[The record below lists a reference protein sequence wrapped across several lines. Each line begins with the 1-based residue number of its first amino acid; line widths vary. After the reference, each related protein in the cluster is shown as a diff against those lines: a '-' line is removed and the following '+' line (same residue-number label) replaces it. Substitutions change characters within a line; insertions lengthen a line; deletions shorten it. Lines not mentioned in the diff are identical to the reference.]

1 MTCMQDPRDFAVL
14 VVEDDP
20 LLRFDMVDL
29 VEDAGFVAHEARNA
43 DEAIEEMNRNPA
55 IRVVL
60 TDIEMPGSMDG
71 LKLAFLVRKRWP
83 PVVILVI
90 SGKRNVSQTDLPE
103 DVLLLSKPYSPAMVV
118 RTLRKAAAANPPG

>member
-1 MTCMQDPRDFAVL
+1 MQDPRDFAVL